1 MTGPTV
7 EFAQES
13 DIPAWLTLAAEVDEL
28 FGATMSTSP
37 EFREAL
43 LKNIARGSAY
53 CVRLENQ
60 LAGAMLY
67 RNGWIHWLAVGQRFR
82 RHRVGRALVQHTQA
96 HGEPEIRVTTFGDG
110 HPHSDAAAAQRFYK
124 TLGFEV
130 TGEPATLS
138 PDGTPR
144 AILRWRKEG
153 Y

>member
-1 MTGPTV
+1 MPGPTV
-7 EFAQES
+7 ELAQES
-13 DIPAWLTLAAEVDEL
+13 DIPAWLTLAAEVDAL
-28 FGATMSTSP
+28 FGEVMSTSP
-37 EFREAL
+37 QFRETL

-67 RNGWIHWLAVGQRFR
+67 RNGWIHWLAVGRQY
-82 RHRVGRALVQHTQA
+82 RHRGVGSALVQHTQD

-124 TLGFEV
+124 ALGFEV

-144 AILRWRKEG
+144 IVLLWRRET
-153 Y
+153 